1 MSTQKIVLDDQAFSE
16 TAIAIELCSY
26 MYWHGSN
33 ISCR

>member
-26 MYWHGSN
+26 MY
-33 ISCR
+33 